1 VTHQTPT
8 PAPMNAEARETLRR
22 LAEQATKGPWVQG
35 WWTGQAES
43 MCDCSRKG
51 KLIAKVPQTQYPGS
65 GPFHVHETDF
75 IEDEH
80 ALSSATP
87 MDRVAGNYDYE
98 EGGIINAHDA
108 AYIAAANP
116 AVVLALLDALV
127 EAIHTA
133 AMCGQRG
140 DFDLGWRAM
149 RDSLHTCGGGE
160 NPPFLYPCA
169 ACERER
175 GDTPTAR
182 PACDHKFVDSTRC
195 LKCGWEPATARPEL
209 SPLITMTKQ
218 RQSEIREYVRL
229 GGPATRNIAEDFA
242 LELLAELDA
251 QRAALA
257 ATAEKLERTER
268 ALWQESEHRN
278 TVVERLHAAEA
289 ALERTQAEREALREA
304 LAPDTLSTLD
314 ELLECRLLTPPEKT
328 AIRRARAALTAPAS
342 AAPDTREGS

>member
-116 AVVLALLDALV
+116 AVVLALLDALDAREREVAEAAQRIINRV

-140 DFDLGWRAM
+140 ETL
-149 RDSLHTCGGGE
+149 SI
-160 NPPFLYPCA
+160 PA
-169 ACERER
+169 AVERTR
-175 GDTPTAR
+175 HSCIRAR
-182 PACDHKFVDSTRC
+182 PANV
-195 LKCGWEPATARPEL
+195 
-209 SPLITMTKQ
+209 
-218 RQSEIREYVRL
+218 SE
-229 GGPATRNIAEDFA
+229 A
-242 LELLAELDA
+242 
-251 QRAALA
+251 
-257 ATAEKLERTER
+257 
-268 ALWQESEHRN
+268 
-278 TVVERLHAAEA
+278 
-289 ALERTQAEREALREA
+289 
-304 LAPDTLSTLD
+304 
-314 ELLECRLLTPPEKT
+314 TPPRRGPRAIT
-328 AIRRARAALTAPAS
+328 SLSIRRAASNAAGNRPRRGPS
-342 AAPDTREGS
+342 